1 MNTSINWQ
9 LFWSFARGPIV
20 CQQTQ
25 INDHEFCLL
34 ANLQRGKVKRS
45 LSGETIPWSPSHY

>member
-45 LSGETIPWSPSHY
+45 LSEWRDHSMVT